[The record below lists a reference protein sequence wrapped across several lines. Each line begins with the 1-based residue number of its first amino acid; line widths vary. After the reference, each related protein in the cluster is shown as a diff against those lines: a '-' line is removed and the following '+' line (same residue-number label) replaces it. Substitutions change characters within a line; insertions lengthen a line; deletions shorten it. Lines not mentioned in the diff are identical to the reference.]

1 MNWHDL
7 KLRLRA
13 LMFQKRV
20 ELDLEDE
27 LDFHVEMQARKN
39 VLAGMSEAEATRR
52 ARIQFGGA
60 AQVKEEC
67 RDARGVGL
75 IETTW
80 RDVRYALRGFRRS
93 PNFALT
99 VVATIA
105 LGLGVITA
113 LFTVLNA
120 FYLRPIAVHEPRSL
134 YEIFW
139 MDRAGEGHD
148 FTWPEYREFL
158 RENPVLSEALA
169 YRRAEARLDG
179 RHLSGILVTPE
190 YFRML
195 GVGAAMGR
203 TLLAE
208 DYSAPG
214 REPVVVLS
222 YSAWKNQFV
231 GSPDIVGKKI
241 LLRGYPFEVVGVAPS
256 GFNGGLGERP
266 TDFWAPLT
274 MSARFDSGPD
284 LFGSERPGVLG
295 IVGRLKPG
303 YSVRQARSGVTVWAQ
318 RFTADSPNAKKAMA
332 AVFVSRA
339 TVKPFNPKNATM
351 FSMVLAAFTVVLLIG
366 CTNIANL
373 MLSRAV
379 GRQREIGVRLSLGA
393 TRSRLIRQL
402 LTESILLAL
411 PAAAVGFLVSRLII
425 GLCIR
430 AMSATLPPGIAAGV
444 LTRIPWLP
452 LDLRVFG
459 FGLAAAL
466 VSAILFGLAPA
477 LQATRIHIMQA
488 ARGDFSSE
496 FRPARLRNSLVVG
509 QITACVLLLITAAIL
524 LRGIKRMQTLDS
536 ALSTRDNIEIV
547 AEEKSRARVLEQ
559 LSSDPLVQILA
570 AAGNAPVDKKSTVPV
585 MPAQGGATLQIASNK
600 VSPEYFT
607 VFEIPIVRGRN
618 FTAEESRAAAPT
630 AIISESTAQQL
641 WPNQDAVGRSLR
653 VGADQ
658 RVVSVVGIARDE
670 ISRWLTNGDEKT
682 LVYFPASPRT
692 AGSKLFVRV
701 HGDAEAAR
709 RKLDAN
715 LTALDPNA
723 LSEIHKLQIQEW
735 VTEDAYSFQVAYWMS
750 SAIGVLA
757 LLLTLSGIYGVLSY
771 IVSQRTKEIGIR
783 MAMGATSRAVTGL
796 VLRQSM
802 RLAIMGAL
810 VGGMLAMG
818 MSKILAS
825 VLVMINTFDAAAYIG
840 GVALV
845 LAACAAAAYFPS
857 RRASRIDPLTTLR
870 YD

>member
-13 LMFQKRV
+13 LTLQKRV
-20 ELDLEDE
+20 ERDLEDE
-27 LDFHVEMQARKN
+27 LDFHIEMQARKY
-39 VLAGMSEAEATRR
+39 VLAGMSEAEAFRR
-52 ARIQFGGA
+52 TRIQFGGA

-67 RDARGVGL
+67 RDARGIGL

-105 LGLGVITA
+105 LGLGVVTA

-120 FYLRPIAVHEPRSL
+120 FYLRPIAVRDPHSL

-158 RENPVLSEALA
+158 RENPSLSEALA
-169 YRRAEARLDG
+169 FRRAEARLDG
-179 RHLSGILVTPE
+179 RHLSGILVTAE

-195 GVGAAMGR
+195 GVGAALGR
-203 TLLAE
+203 TLLPE

-214 REPVVVLS
+214 REPVIVLS
-222 YSAWKNQFV
+222 YSAWKNQFA
-231 GSPDIVGKKI
+231 GSPDIAGKKI

-256 GFNGGLGERP
+256 GFKGLGERP

-284 LFGSERPGVLG
+284 LFGPERPGVLG

-303 YSVRQARSGVTVWAQ
+303 FSVRQARSGATVWAQ
-318 RFTADSPNAKKAMA
+318 RFTANRPNSEKAMA
-332 AVFVSRA
+332 TVFVSRA
-339 TVKPFNPKNATM
+339 TAKPFNPKNATM
-351 FSMVLAAFTVVLLIG
+351 FSIVLAAFTVVLLIG
-366 CTNIANL
+366 CTNVANL

-379 GRQREIGVRLSLGA
+379 SRQREIGVRLSLGA

-425 GLCIR
+425 GLCIGV
-430 AMSATLPPGIAAGV
+430 MSATLPPGIAGV

-509 QITACVLLLITAAIL
+509 QITVCVLLLITAAIL
-524 LRGIKRMQTLDS
+524 LRGVKRMQTLDS
-536 ALSTRDNIEIV
+536 GLSPRDNIEMAV
-547 AEEKSRARVLEQ
+547 EEQFRARVLER

-570 AAGNAPVDKKSTVPV
+570 AAGNAPVDRKSTVPV
-585 MPAQGGATLQIASNK
+585 MPAQGGARLQIASNR

-607 VFEIPIVRGRN
+607 LFEIPIVRGRN
-618 FTAEESRAAAPT
+618 FTAEESRTAAST
-630 AIISESTAQQL
+630 AIVSESTAQQL
-641 WPNQDAVGRSLR
+641 WPNQDAVGRTLR

-682 LVYFPASPRT
+682 LVYFPASLRT

-735 VTEDAYSFQVAYWMS
+735 VTEDTYSFQLAYWMS
-750 SAIGVLA
+750 SAIGILA

-796 VLRQSM
+796 VLKQSM
-802 RLAIMGAL
+802 RLAIIGAF

-825 VLVMINTFDAAAYIG
+825 VLVVINTFDVAAYIG

-845 LAACAAAAYFPS
+845 LGACAAAAYFPS

>member
-7 KLRLRA
+7 MLRLRA
-13 LMFQKRV
+13 LALQKRV
-20 ELDLEDE
+20 ERDLEDE
-27 LDFHVEMQARKN
+27 LDFHIEMQARKN

-105 LGLGVITA
+105 LGLGVVTA

-120 FYLRPIAVHEPRSL
+120 FYLRPLAVHDPHSL

-139 MDRAGEGHD
+139 MDRSGGGHD
-148 FTWPEYREFL
+148 FSWPEYREFL
-158 RENPVLSEALA
+158 KQNPAHSEALA

-179 RHLSGILVTPE
+179 RHLSGILVTAD

-195 GVGAAMGR
+195 GVDAALGR
-203 TLLAE
+203 TLRAE
-208 DYSAPG
+208 DFAAPG
-214 REPVVVLS
+214 REPVIVLS
-222 YSAWKNQFV
+222 YSTWQYQFA
-231 GSPDIVGKKI
+231 GDPNIAGKKI
-241 LLRGYPFEVVGVAPS
+241 LLRGFPFEVVGVAPS
-256 GFNGGLGERP
+256 GFNGLGERP
-266 TDFWAPLT
+266 TGFWAPLT
-274 MSARFDSGPD
+274 MAARFDNGPD
-284 LFGSERPGVLG
+284 LFGPERPRVLA

-303 YSVRQARSGVTVWAQ
+303 FSVRQARAGVTVWAQ
-318 RFTADSPNAKKAMA
+318 RFTASSPNAEKAMT

-339 TVKPFNPKNATM
+339 TAKPFSPKNATI
-351 FSMVLAAFTVVLLIG
+351 FSIVLAAFTVVLLIG
-366 CTNIANL
+366 CTNVANL

-379 GRQREIGVRLSLGA
+379 ARQREIGIRLSLGA
-393 TRSRLIRQL
+393 TRGRLVRQL

-411 PAAAVGFLVSRLII
+411 PAAAVGFIVSRLII
-425 GLCIR
+425 GLCIGV
-430 AMSATLPPGIAAGV
+430 MSATLPPGIAAGV

-466 VSAILFGLAPA
+466 VSALLFGLAPA
-477 LQATRIHIMQA
+477 VQATRT
-488 ARGDFSSE
+488 RVTGE
-496 FRPARLRNSLVVG
+496 FRPGRLRNSLIVG
-509 QITACVLLLITAAIL
+509 QIAICVLLLITAAIL
-524 LRGIKRMQTLDS
+524 LRGIKRIQTLDRG
-536 ALSTRDNIEIV
+536 LSTRDNIEMV
-547 AEEKSRARVLEQ
+547 VEEQFRPRVLER
-559 LSSDPLVQILA
+559 LSSDPMIEILA
-570 AAGNAPVDKKSTVPV
+570 AAGNAPVDRKQSVPV
-585 MPAQGGATLQIASNK
+585 MPASGGATLQIASNS

-630 AIISESTAQQL
+630 AIVSQSTAQQL
-641 WPNQDAVGRSLR
+641 WPNRDAVGRSLR
-653 VGADQ
+653 VGPDQ
-658 RVVSVVGIARDE
+658 RLVTVIGIARDE
-670 ISRWLTNGDEKT
+670 ISRWLTTGDEKT
-682 LVYFPASPRT
+682 LVYFPTAART

-701 HGDAEAAR
+701 HGDAETAQR
-709 RKLDAN
+709 RLDAS

-723 LSEIHKLQIQEW
+723 LDAIHKLQIQEW

-750 SAIGVLA
+750 SAIGILA
-757 LLLTLSGIYGVLSY
+757 LLLTLSGIYAVLSY
-771 IVSQRTKEIGIR
+771 VVSQRTKEIGIR

-802 RLAIMGAL
+802 RLAILGAL
-810 VGGMLAMG
+810 AGGTLAMG
-818 MSKILAS
+818 MSKILSS
-825 VLVMINTFDAAAYIG
+825 VLVMIDTFDVAAYIG

>member
-13 LMFQKRV
+13 LTFQKRV
-20 ELDLEDE
+20 ERDLEDE

-105 LGLGVITA
+105 LGLGVVTA

-120 FYLRPIAVHEPRSL
+120 FYLRPIAVHDPHSL

-139 MDRAGEGHD
+139 MDRTGEGHD
-148 FTWPEYREFL
+148 FSWPEYREFL
-158 RENPVLSEALA
+158 RENPALSEAFA

-179 RHLSGILVTPE
+179 RNLSGILVTAE

-195 GVGAAMGR
+195 GVDAALGR
-203 TLLAE
+203 TLLPE

-222 YSAWKNQFV
+222 YSAWKNQFA
-231 GSPDIVGKKI
+231 SSADIVGKKI
-241 LLRGYPFEVVGVAPS
+241 LLRGYPFEVVGVAPA
-256 GFNGGLGERP
+256 GFKGLAARP

-284 LFGSERPGVLG
+284 LFGPERPGVLG

-303 YSVRQARSGVTVWAQ
+303 FSVRQARSGVTVWAQ
-318 RFTADSPNAKKAMA
+318 RFTANRPNSEKAMA
-332 AVFVSRA
+332 AFFVSRA
-339 TVKPFNPKNATM
+339 TTKPFNPKNAAM
-351 FSMVLAAFTVVLLIG
+351 FSIVLAAFAVVLLIG
-366 CTNIANL
+366 CTNVANL

-411 PAAAVGFLVSRLII
+411 PAAAVGFVLSRIII
-425 GLCIR
+425 GLCVR
-430 AMSATLPPGIAAGV
+430 VMSATLPPGIAADV

-459 FGLAAAL
+459 FGLTAAL
-466 VSAILFGLAPA
+466 VAAILFGLAPA

-496 FRPARLRNSLVVG
+496 FRPGRLRNSLVVG
-509 QITACVLLLITAAIL
+509 QITVCVLLLITAAIL

-536 ALSTRDNIEIV
+536 GLSTRDNIEMSV
-547 AEEKSRARVLEQ
+547 EEQFRARVLER
-559 LSSDPLVQILA
+559 LSSDPLVQMLA
-570 AAGNAPVDKKSTVPV
+570 AAENAPVDRKSTVPV

-618 FTAEESRAAAPT
+618 FSAEESRTAAPT
-630 AIISESTAQQL
+630 AIVSESTAQQF
-641 WPNQDAVGRSLR
+641 WPNQDAAGRSLR
-653 VGADQ
+653 VGPDQ
-658 RVVSVVGIARDE
+658 RVVTVIGIARDE
-670 ISRWLTNGDEKT
+670 ISRWLTKGDDKT

-723 LSEIHKLQIQEW
+723 LSEIHRLQIQEW
-735 VTEDAYSFQVAYWMS
+735 VTEDTYSFQVAYWMS
-750 SAIGVLA
+750 SAIGILA

-802 RLAIMGAL
+802 RLAIIGAF

-825 VLVMINTFDAAAYIG
+825 VLVMINTFDVAAYIS